1 MSRNQKFALF
11 LGCAMPPLLA
21 GIVVLLSYLGGP
33 YDDGVRCERSQTE
46 ARCIVARTRFF
57 GLFGNS
63 EFAIP
68 ESAIRSATSVCATG
82 HASGRGSASCSV
94 YLMLDSGQ
102 FAQMLVSS
110 YALASQANIAAE
122 RLNAYFKDKSAV
134 SIEIG
139 ESLLTPLLFVGVAPL
154 VLGLV
159 ILALRWLRLRRT
171 GASTQGTRH

>member
-1 MSRNQKFALF
+1 MSRNQKFALL

-63 EFAIP
+63 AFAIP

-82 HASGRGSASCSV
+82 HGGGRGSASCSV

-102 FAQMLVSS
+102 FGQMLVSS
-110 YALASQANIAAE
+110 YALASQADIAAA
-122 RLNAYFKDKSAV
+122 RLNAYINDKSAK

-139 ESLLTPLLFVGVAPL
+139 QSLLTPLFIVGVAPVVL
-154 VLGLV
+154 VLV
-159 ILALRWLRLRRT
+159 ILTLRRLRLRNTDAGKR
-171 GASTQGTRH
+171 